1 MDDFVEMDELQRLED
16 EINTTMA
23 ELRHLFSLQ
32 SSGEDVADAIEER
45 RKKVLDLRFKLSRA
59 KDEMGEEYDRYK
71 NNKRK

>member
-1 MDDFVEMDELQRLED
+1 MDDFVETDELQRLED

-23 ELRHLFSLQ
+23 ELRHLFFLQ

-59 KDEMGEEYDRYK
+59 KDEVGEEYDRYK